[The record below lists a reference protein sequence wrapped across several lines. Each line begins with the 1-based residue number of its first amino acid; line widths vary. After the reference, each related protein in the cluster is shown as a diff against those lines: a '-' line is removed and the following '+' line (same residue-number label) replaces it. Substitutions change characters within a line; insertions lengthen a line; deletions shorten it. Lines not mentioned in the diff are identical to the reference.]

1 MIALTHLPSPYLDRC
16 VLTHVDR
23 QPIDFELAAAQHE
36 AYRGALQ
43 AAGYSVR
50 IYDFNRSYADSVFV
64 EDVAVVLDE
73 VIVCGAMG
81 VESREPE
88 LEGWRTRLREFG
100 TVAELPPGAKLEGG
114 DVLRIGHDLVIGK
127 STRTNVLAIEAVSA
141 MVKQFGYAVH
151 AVPVVGCLHLKT
163 ACTALDDH
171 TLLVNPNW
179 IDIKS
184 LPNKRLIIAADAWG
198 ANIVKLP
205 DRILA
210 NSQYVA
216 TIDQLKKHGFPL
228 STVDLSEFTKAE
240 AGASCLSLLI

>member
-16 VLTHVDR
+16 ELTHVDR
-23 QPIDFELAAAQHE
+23 HSIDFEMAVRQHE

-43 AAGYSVR
+43 SAGFSVR
-50 IYDFNRSYADSVFV
+50 AYDFNRNYADSVFV

-88 LEGWRTRLREFG
+88 LKGWRTRLSEFG
-100 TVAELPPGAKLEGG
+100 KIAELPPGAKLEGG
-114 DVLRIGHDLVIGK
+114 DVLRIGHDLIIGN
-127 STRTNVLAIEAVSA
+127 STRTNALAIEAVSA
-141 MVKQFGYAVH
+141 IVKQFGYAVH

-171 TLLVNPNW
+171 TLLLNPNW
-179 IDIKS
+179 IDIEL
-184 LPNKRLIIAADAWG
+184 LPNKRLIVAADAWG
-198 ANIVKLP
+198 ANIVRLP

-210 NSQYVA
+210 NSQNVA
-216 TIDQLKKHGFPL
+216 TINQLRRLSFPV
-228 STVDLSEFTKAE
+228 SAVDLSEFAKAE
-240 AGASCLSLLI
+240 AGATCLSLLI